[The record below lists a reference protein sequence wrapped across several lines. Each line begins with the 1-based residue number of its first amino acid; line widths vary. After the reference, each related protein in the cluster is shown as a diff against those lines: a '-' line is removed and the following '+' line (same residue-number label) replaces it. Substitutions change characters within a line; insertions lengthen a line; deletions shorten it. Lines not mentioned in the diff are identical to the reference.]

1 VDINSE
7 TAAIVTGGASGLGE
21 AVVRALSAAGA
32 KVAIFDLDVEQ
43 GTKLAKECG
52 GLFMPVN
59 VGDPQSVTD
68 GFKAARAAHGAERVA
83 VTCAGI
89 APAERTVTKTGPH
102 DFKIFEHALRVNLTG
117 VFNCAT
123 QAAAGMT
130 ALPPV
135 TADGERGVI
144 INTASIAAYEG
155 QIGQIAYAASKAGVA
170 GMTLPMA
177 RDLARHGIRVVAIA
191 PGLFFT
197 PMIAAFPQEVQDGLT
212 AKLEFPKRAGDP
224 SEFAAMVLH
233 ICSNSMVNGEVIR
246 LDGAYRMPPA

>member
-1 VDINSE
+1 MEINNKI
-7 TAAIVTGGASGLGE
+7 AAVVTGGASGLGE
-21 AVVRALSAAGA
+21 AVVRCLAARGAHVALFDRDADKGA
-32 KVAIFDLDVEQ
+32 
-43 GTKLAKECG
+43 KLAKECG
-52 GLFMPVN
+52 GLFVAVD
-59 VGDPQSVTD
+59 VGDPRSVND
-68 GFKAARAAHGAERVA
+68 GFKVARTAHGPERVLVA
-83 VTCAGI
+83 CAGI

-102 DFKIFEHALRVNLTG
+102 DFDLFERTLRINLTG

-123 QAAAGMT
+123 QAAAAMA

-135 TADGERGVI
+135 TPDGERGVI

-191 PGLFFT
+191 PGLFHT
-197 PMIAAFPQEVQDGLT
+197 PMITAFPQDIQDGLT
-212 AKLEFPKRAGDP
+212 AKLVFPQRAGNP

-233 ICSNSMVNGEVIR
+233 ICTNSMINGEVIR